1 MSVFSDML
9 PCLYTPPL
17 LSRVVA
23 VAAMMLKGTNARLMF
38 QDLLGLDW
46 RSVEDKAFTS
56 VVRIF
61 FLQVVV

>member
-1 MSVFSDML
+1 
-9 PCLYTPPL
+9 
-17 LSRVVA
+17 

-56 VVRIF
+56 VVIIF